1 MIVTEYCSGGSLF
14 SLLHEKRSFNLSNK
28 QKLRMALDIAKG
40 MNFLHTQGTT
50 PILHRDL
57 KSLNL
62 LVSEP
67 VNNEND
73 YVQVKITD
81 FGLSRAIAG
90 LDTNDTGRRMTGLAG
105 TFHWMAPE
113 VLRSEEYT
121 HKADVYS
128 YGIVLWEIYCREPP
142 FRGWKPH
149 DIITKVV

>member
-14 SLLHEKRSFNLSNK
+14 SLLHEKKMFNLSNK

-40 MNFLHTQGTT
+40 MNFLHSQGPI

-67 VNNEND
+67 VNSETD
-73 YVQVKITD
+73 YVQIKITD

-90 LDTNDTGRRMTGLAG
+90 LDL
-105 TFHWMAPE
+105 
-113 VLRSEEYT
+113 
-121 HKADVYS
+121 
-128 YGIVLWEIYCREPP
+128 
-142 FRGWKPH
+142 
-149 DIITKVV
+149 